1 MPDTDLDHEI
11 RGGGGGGKGWLF
23 RPLDKGGGS
32 LQKKFF
38 FFFFQSGLK
47 IRQGDIRRPVPLGPF
62 PGSDAATSGKQI
74 SRIFQRQIKLQF
86 LRTEIYFKNRHSL
99 TPFDHSGGLKP

>member
-1 MPDTDLDHEI
+1 MQDPDLDHEI
-11 RGGGGGGKGWLF
+11 RGRGGGEGWSS

-32 LQKKFF
+32 LQKK

-47 IRQGDIRRPVPLGPF
+47 IRQGDIRRPGPLGPF

>member
-1 MPDTDLDHEI
+1 MPDTDLEI
-11 RGGGGGGKGWLF
+11 RGAGSGGGGGEG
-23 RPLDKGGGS
+23 RSSRSLDKGGGN
-32 LQKKFF
+32 LQKKCFF
-38 FFFFQSGLK
+38 FFSVWSK
-47 IRQGDIRRPVPLGPF
+47 NKTR
-62 PGSDAATSGKQI
+62 GSDAATSGKQI